1 MAEND
6 RSAANEQG
14 DYSLTHE
21 ARDSQQTNATYTE
34 WAQIATD
41 KVVVA
46 TPDRAWLYKPRSPE
60 ERFARP
66 MEDAG
71 SFATTR
77 KLLDTAI
84 AAAKCAVKSEVRPPA
99 LTSTRWIW
107 RLAGLYHLCHPI
119 PRLIESARQ
128 QFAAAERWSLARW
141 AAQNAEEEEG
151 HDLLAL
157 KDIQSL
163 GYDPNA
169 VVKALVPPASKILID
184 YLTRSVNDSDPIDC
198 VGYAYTMERL
208 ALGVDEQYIKDVE
221 ALLPQGV
228 KATRCLRVHS
238 SVGADIDHVAETV
251 EMVAELS
258 AIERTRVAIAC
269 YETALLCFSPP
280 SDYLSDESIEQILAP
295 LKSTNVLSNS

>member
-1 MAEND
+1 MAQND
-6 RSAANEQG
+6 RSAANKQ
-14 DYSLTHE
+14 DHLAHE
-21 ARDSQQTNATYTE
+21 AKSQQSDSIYTE
-34 WAQIATD
+34 WAQIAPD
-41 KVVVA
+41 RVVVA
-46 TPDRAWLYKPRSPE
+46 TPDRAWLYKPRSPSD
-60 ERFARP
+60 RFARP
-66 MEDAG
+66 MEGAG
-71 SFATTR
+71 NKASTG

-84 AAAKCAVKSEVRPPA
+84 AAARCAVKSDVRPPT

-128 QFAAAERWSLARW
+128 QFTAAERWSLARW
-141 AAQNAEEEEG
+141 AAQNAEEEAG

-163 GYDPNA
+163 GYDPDA

-184 YLTRSVNDSDPIDC
+184 YLTRSVNDRDPIDC

-208 ALGVDEQYIKDVE
+208 ALGVNEQYIKDVE

-238 SVGADIDHVAETV
+238 SVGADVDHVAETV

-258 AIERTRVAIAC
+258 AAERTRVAIAC

-280 SDYLSDESIEQILAP
+280 GDYLSDESIKEILAP
-295 LKSTNVLSNS
+295 LKTTNVLSNS

>member
-6 RSAANEQG
+6 RSAANRYR
-14 DYSLTHE
+14 DFSLTNTN
-21 ARDSQQTNATYTE
+21 SQQSDSIYTE
-34 WAQIATD
+34 WAQIAPN

-46 TPDRAWLYKPRSPE
+46 TSDRAWLYKPHSSE

-66 MEDAG
+66 MKGAG
-71 SFATTR
+71 NFATTR

-84 AAAKCAVKSEVRPPA
+84 AAAKCAVKSDVRPPE
-99 LTSTRWIW
+99 LTYTRWIW

-119 PRLIESARQ
+119 PRLIESAHQ
-128 QFAAAERWSLARW
+128 KFTEAQRWNLARW

-163 GYDPNA
+163 GYDPDA
-169 VVKALVPPASKILID
+169 VVKALVPPASKILIA

-208 ALGVDEQYIKDVE
+208 ALGVNEQYIKDVE

-238 SVGADIDHVAETV
+238 GVGADVDHVAETV
-251 EMVAELS
+251 EMVAKLS
-258 AIERTRVAIAC
+258 AAERTRVAIAC

-280 SDYLSDESIEQILAP
+280 SDYLSDESIGQIIAP
-295 LKSTNVLSNS
+295 FKKENFVSQS

>member
-1 MAEND
+1 MAQND
-6 RSAANEQG
+6 RNGANQPG
-14 DYSLTHE
+14 DFSLVHQ
-21 ARDSQQTNATYTE
+21 ARDGQQTDSIYTE

-46 TPDRAWLYKPRSPE
+46 TSDLAWLYKPRSSDD
-60 ERFARP
+60 RFARP
-66 MEDAG
+66 MEGAG
-71 SFATTR
+71 TPATTR

-84 AAAKCAVKSEVRPPA
+84 AAARCAVESDVRPPK

-119 PRLIESARQ
+119 PDLIKSARQ
-128 QFAAAERWSLARW
+128 QFTVAERWSLARW
-141 AAQNAEEEEG
+141 AAQNAEEEQG

-163 GYDPNA
+163 GYDPDA
-169 VVKALVPPASKILID
+169 VVEALVPPASKILID

-198 VGYAYTMERL
+198 VGYAYAMERL
-208 ALGVDEQYIKDVE
+208 ALGVSEQYIENVQ
-221 ALLPQGV
+221 ALLPKGV
-228 KATRCLRVHS
+228 NATRCLRVHS
-238 SVGADIDHVAETV
+238 SVGADVDHVAETV

-258 AIERTRVAIAC
+258 AAERTRVAIAC

-295 LKSTNVLSNS
+295 LKTTNVLSNS

>member
-1 MAEND
+1 MAEHDNTG
-6 RSAANEQG
+6 AAK
-14 DYSLTHE
+14 
-21 ARDSQQTNATYTE
+21 ARNNRQSDTTYTE

-46 TPDRAWLYKPRSPE
+46 TPDRAWLYQPRSAE
-60 ERFARP
+60 DRFARP
-66 MEDAG
+66 MEGTG
-71 SFATTR
+71 SSATTR

-84 AAAKCAVKSEVRPPA
+84 AAAKCAVTSEVRPPA
-99 LTSTRWIW
+99 LTFTRWIW

-119 PRLIESARQ
+119 PKLIESARQ
-128 QFAAAERWSLARW
+128 QFTVTERWNLAHW
-141 AAQNAEEEEG
+141 AAQNAVEEAG

-157 KDIQSL
+157 RDIQSL
-163 GYDPNA
+163 GYDPKA
-169 VVKALVPPASKILID
+169 VVEALIPPASKILID

-208 ALGVDEQYIKDVE
+208 ALGVNEQYIEDVE

-238 SVGADIDHVAETV
+238 SVGADVDHVAETV
-251 EMVAELS
+251 EMVAKLS
-258 AIERTRVAIAC
+258 ATERTRVAIAC

-280 SDYLSDESIEQILAP
+280 DDYLSDEAIQEILVS
-295 LKSTNVLSNS
+295 LKTTNVLNNS

>member
-1 MAEND
+1 MNYFLILMAKND
-6 RSAANEQG
+6 RSAANK
-14 DYSLTHE
+14 
-21 ARDSQQTNATYTE
+21 ARDSQQSDSIYTE
-34 WAQIATD
+34 WAQIATN

-46 TPDRAWLYKPRSPE
+46 TSDRAWLYKPRSSSD
-60 ERFARP
+60 RFARP
-66 MEDAG
+66 MEG
-71 SFATTR
+71 VGTLATTG

-84 AAAKCAVKSEVRPPA
+84 AAARCAIKSDVRPPA

-119 PRLIESARQ
+119 PRLIEKARQ
-128 QFAAAERWSLARW
+128 QFTAAERWNLARW
-141 AAQNAEEEEG
+141 AAQNAEEEAG

-208 ALGVDEQYIKDVE
+208 ALGVNEQYIKDVE

-238 SVGADIDHVAETV
+238 SAGADIDHVAETV

-258 AIERTRVAIAC
+258 AAERTRVAIAC

-280 SDYLSDESIEQILAP
+280 SDYLSDESIEEILAP
-295 LKSTNVLSNS
+295 LKTNVLTQS

>member
-1 MAEND
+1 MVQND
-6 RSAANEQG
+6 RNAANKPEEFSLIHQTKNG
-14 DYSLTHE
+14 QQSYSV
-21 ARDSQQTNATYTE
+21 DTE
-34 WAQIATD
+34 WAQIAPN

-46 TPDRAWLYKPRSPE
+46 TPDRAWLYKPRSSEDP
-60 ERFARP
+60 FARP
-66 MEDAG
+66 MEGAG
-71 SFATTR
+71 NLATTR

-84 AAAKCAVKSEVRPPA
+84 AAARCAVKSDVRPPE
-99 LTSTRWIW
+99 LTYTRWIW

-119 PRLIESARQ
+119 PSLIESARQ
-128 QFAAAERWSLARW
+128 QFTVAQRWSLARW

-163 GYDPNA
+163 GYDPDA
-169 VVKALVPPASKILID
+169 VVEALVPPASSILID
-184 YLTRSVNDSDPIDC
+184 YLTRSVHDSDPIDC

-208 ALGVDEQYIKDVE
+208 ALGVNEQYIRDVE
-221 ALLPQGV
+221 ALLPKGV

-238 SVGADIDHVAETV
+238 SVGADVDHVAETV

-258 AIERTRVAIAC
+258 AAERTRVAIAC

-280 SDYLSDESIEQILAP
+280 SDYLPDESIEQILAP
-295 LKSTNVLSNS
+295 LKTTNVLSNS

>member
-1 MAEND
+1 MAQND
-6 RSAANEQG
+6 RSAANKR
-14 DYSLTHE
+14 DSLAHE
-21 ARDSQQTNATYTE
+21 AKSQQSDSIYIE

-41 KVVVA
+41 KVIVA
-46 TPDRAWLYKPRSPE
+46 TPDRAWLYQPRSSSD
-60 ERFARP
+60 RFARP
-66 MEDAG
+66 MQGAG
-71 SFATTR
+71 NKATTR

-84 AAAKCAVKSEVRPPA
+84 AAARYAVKSDARPPA

-119 PRLIESARQ
+119 PRLIEKARQ
-128 QFAAAERWSLARW
+128 QFTTAERWSLARW
-141 AAQNAEEEEG
+141 AAQNAEEEAG

-163 GYDPNA
+163 GYDPDA
-169 VVKALVPPASKILID
+169 VVKALVPPASKILTD
-184 YLTRSVNDSDPIDC
+184 YLTRSVHDRDPIDC

-208 ALGVDEQYIKDVE
+208 ALGVNEQYIRNVE
-221 ALLPQGV
+221 ALLPQV

-238 SVGADIDHVAETV
+238 SVGADVDHVAETV

-258 AIERTRVAIAC
+258 AAERTRVAIAC

-280 SDYLSDESIEQILAP
+280 GDYLSDESIEQILAP
-295 LKSTNVLSNS
+295 LKTTNVLSQS

>member
-6 RSAANEQG
+6 RNAAKKQA
-14 DYSLTHE
+14 DLSFASE
-21 ARDSQQTNATYTE
+21 AKDNQQSDSIYTE

-46 TPDRAWLYKPRSPE
+46 TPDRAWLYKPRSAE
-60 ERFARP
+60 DRFARP
-66 MEDAG
+66 MEGAG
-71 SFATTR
+71 SFATTQR
-77 KLLDTAI
+77 LLDTAI
-84 AAAKCAVKSEVRPPA
+84 AAARCAVKSDVRPPA
-99 LTSTRWIW
+99 LTHTRWIW

-119 PRLIESARQ
+119 PRLIELARQ
-128 QFAAAERWSLARW
+128 RFVVAERWNLAHW
-141 AAQNAEEEEG
+141 AAQNAIEEEG

-157 KDIQSL
+157 KDLQSL
-163 GYDPNA
+163 GYDPEA
-169 VVKALVPPASKILID
+169 VVEALVPPASKILID
-184 YLTRSVNDSDPIDC
+184 YLTRSVHDSDPIDC

-208 ALGVDEQYIKDVE
+208 ALGVNEQYIKDVE

-238 SVGADIDHVAETV
+238 SVGADLDHVAETV

-258 AIERTRVAIAC
+258 ATERTRVAIAC

-280 SDYLSDESIEQILAP
+280 GGYLSDESIQQKLA
-295 LKSTNVLSNS
+295 LL